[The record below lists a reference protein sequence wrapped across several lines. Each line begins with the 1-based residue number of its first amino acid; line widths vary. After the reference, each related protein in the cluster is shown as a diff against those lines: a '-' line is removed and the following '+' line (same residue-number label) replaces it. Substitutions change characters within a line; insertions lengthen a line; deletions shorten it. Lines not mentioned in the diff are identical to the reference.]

1 MKSTLCGPPSPA
13 GGIWG
18 ERGVAPSA
26 GAAKFASMTSRSLGH
41 RAPLLWL
48 VAPLMAGLVA
58 GKCTAIAPPT
68 WLLGAALGSAVM
80 ANVAAWRRPRWW
92 PPAIVATM
100 FLAGGAS
107 YPLHR
112 ARLPR
117 WEALPPREVSVSVQ
131 VDRIFPQADG
141 RRATGLGRIVRAET
155 PWRDLAAQRVYFSL
169 VLPRGIPAPIRSAVF
184 DAQGVLAPVPANPP
198 ADTFDSYLANAGLNF
213 RLTRGRL
220 RTIVRPASPYHA
232 FLERTAAKLNEW
244 LSAGVAAKR
253 PALTAVFRA
262 MMLGQKHELSD
273 EQNALFMQSGT
284 MHLFAING
292 LHIGV
297 VAMALHALFTVLRCP
312 RPVAALVTLAVLWL
326 DVDTTGASPSA
337 VRAFILVACYESAT
351 VLRRPANGLAAL
363 AAAALIVLLL
373 EPMALFSA
381 SFQMSYGV
389 VLAILTFGIPLAEW
403 LTAHLA
409 PFRDLPAVSWA
420 WWQRTLADA
429 LRWFWPVL
437 GIGLAAALVS
447 TVSGPQFFQI
457 WAPGGL
463 LANLVLVPVAMFVI
477 IAGCASVAA
486 GLIGANLLGVLF
498 NHAAMVLLVVID
510 RLIRIGATVPGTWW
524 AARWR
529 EPWLA
534 PTTLG
539 LLAVTL
545 LAGYAAGW
553 RRDRGG
559 WWPPVAVAGLGLI
572 FGVKFG

>member
-1 MKSTLCGPPSPA
+1 
-13 GGIWG
+13 
-18 ERGVAPSA
+18 
-26 GAAKFASMTSRSLGH
+26 MTSRSLGH

-48 VAPLMAGLVA
+48 VGPLMAGLAA
-58 GKCTAIAPPT
+58 GKIGELAPVP
-68 WLLGAALGSAVM
+68 WLLGAALVGAIA
-80 ANVAAWRRPRWW
+80 ANLAAWRSPRWW
-92 PPAIVATM
+92 ATATAGAM
-100 FLAGGAS
+100 FFAGSAS
-107 YPLHR
+107 YALHR

-117 WEALPPREVSVSVQ
+117 WEGLPPREVRVSLRVK
-131 VDRIFPQADG
+131 RIFPQTDG
-141 RRATGLGRIVRAET
+141 KRATGLGTIVRTEE
-155 PWRDLAAQRVYFSL
+155 LVSELLGQRVYFSL
-169 VLPRGIPAPIRSAVF
+169 ALRRGELAPVRSAVV
-184 DAQGVLAPVPANPP
+184 AATGVLAPLPRDPP

-220 RTIVRPASPYHA
+220 LKTDQPPTRYHA
-232 FLERTAAKLNEW
+232 FLEHAATKLNEW

-253 PALTAVFRA
+253 PELTAVFRA

-297 VAMALHALFTVLRCP
+297 VAMALHALLTAVRCP

-337 VRAFILVACYESAT
+337 VRAFILVACYQTAT
-351 VLRRPANGLAAL
+351 VLRRPANGIAAL
-363 AAAALIVLLL
+363 AAAALIVLLVDPL
-373 EPMALFSA
+373 ALFSA

-389 VLAILTFGIPLAEW
+389 VLAILTFGIPLADW
-403 LTAHLA
+403 LATRLA
-409 PFRDLPAVSWA
+409 IFRDLPEVTWA
-420 WWQRTLADA
+420 WWQRLLGMA

-447 TVSGPQFFQI
+447 TVSGPQFFHV

-463 LANLVLVPVAMFVI
+463 VANLVLVPIAMVVIVAGF
-477 IAGCASVAA
+477 ASVVA
-486 GLIGANLLGVLF
+486 GLAGAASLGILF
-498 NHAAMVLLVVID
+498 NHAAMVLLIIID
-510 RLIRIGATVPGTWW
+510 RLIRIGAAIPGTWW
-524 AARWR
+524 TANWR

-534 PTTLG
+534 SATLAA
-539 LLAVTL
+539 LTAAL

-553 RRDRGG
+553 RRERGG
-559 WWPPVAVAGLGLI
+559 WWPPFAIAGLGLI